1 MEVSMSAKSE
11 LMAMTKTELRN
22 YVLANRD
29 DEEALQVYLDRVA
42 AESPKSRVYSPEE
55 NVENLIAE
63 YVNIHEKNL

>member
-1 MEVSMSAKSE
+1 MEVSMSAKSD

-42 AESPKSRVYSPEE
+42 AETHKSRVYSPDE
-55 NVENLIAE
+55 NVENSIAE
-63 YVNIHEKNL
+63 YVNVQEKNL